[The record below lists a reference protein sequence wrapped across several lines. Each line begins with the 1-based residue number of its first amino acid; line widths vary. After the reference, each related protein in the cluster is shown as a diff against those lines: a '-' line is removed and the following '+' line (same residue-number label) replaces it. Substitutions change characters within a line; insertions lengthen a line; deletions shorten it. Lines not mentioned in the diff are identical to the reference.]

1 MPLDET
7 QIQRYA
13 RHIVLQEVGGVGQ
26 SKLLDAKV
34 LVVGAG
40 GLGSP
45 LLMYLAAAGIGTI
58 GVVDDD
64 TVRLSNLQ
72 RQVAHTTDRIG
83 VAKTDSAQQT
93 VAALNPDVTLVR
105 HPVRLVA
112 TNALDLI
119 GGYDLVADGSDNF
132 ATRFLVNDACYFAGK
147 PLVSAASSPMC
158 GNSVCQDR
166 RFLAVYMPELERFFH
181 YRALDVT
188 SIKIALQLWR
198 LDCPLF
204 DKGAES
210 HRALDDVR
218 ASLMECKHYQ
228 DFLGA
233 LKLNADD
240 SD

>member
-1 MPLDET
+1 
-7 QIQRYA
+7 
-13 RHIVLQEVGGVGQ
+13 
-26 SKLLDAKV
+26 
-34 LVVGAG
+34 
-40 GLGSP
+40 
-45 LLMYLAAAGIGTI
+45 
-58 GVVDDD
+58 
-64 TVRLSNLQ
+64 
-72 RQVAHTTDRIG
+72 
-83 VAKTDSAQQT
+83 
-93 VAALNPDVTLVR
+93 
-105 HPVRLVA
+105 
-112 TNALDLI
+112 
-119 GGYDLVADGSDNF
+119 
-132 ATRFLVNDACYFAGK
+132 
-147 PLVSAASSPMC
+147 MC

>member
-1 MPLDET
+1 MNGQGLAC
-7 QIQRYA
+7 QLFM
-13 RHIVLQEVGGVGQ
+13 IVLCYSVVYRKVLHMNIERLIWIDLEMTGLNPHVDSILEISTIVTDTSFNIIAEGPNLVIGQ
-26 SKLLDAKV
+26 PKSVLDAMDHWNQTQHGSTGLTASA
-34 LVVGAG
+34 LVSPTTMQEAESKT
-40 GLGSP
+40 LEFLKP
-45 LLMYLAAAGIGTI
+45 LL
-58 GVVDDD
+58 
-64 TVRLSNLQ
+64 
-72 RQVAHTTDRIG
+72 
-83 VAKTDSAQQT
+83 
-93 VAALNPDVTLVR
+93 
-105 HPVRLVA
+105 
-112 TNALDLI
+112 
-119 GGYDLVADGSDNF
+119 
-132 ATRFLVNDACYFAGK
+132 
-147 PLVSAASSPMC
+147 SAASSPMC

-204 DKGAES
+204 DKGTES

-233 LKLNADD
+233 LKLNTDD